1 MKTIFVGAIPKGVED
16 EWIERILRATGQL
29 KKWIRATN
37 EEGKPCKFG
46 FAEYEDPDSLGC
58 AYEVL
63 QDLEIPAVDN
73 LTEGSKLIITIDDK
87 SKTYLENLE
96 NPDTADRREFQVDTA
111 KSNLAQILAD
121 FKDPS
126 KHAPK
131 PSETPAPLEKSTP
144 KPDENTPQPEIV
156 TIPLSADDELSDIPA
171 DMREMV
177 AKEIQ
182 AFRER
187 SNRRDMERLKREEEI
202 ERMERE
208 RNNPSSRINRLAS
221 PPPSAP
227 TGPSGGSNAI
237 PIGPSRMRAG
247 TPSAPRIPTG
257 PSTGP
262 RDYQKGV
269 SFANGGAPNGF
280 AYTREEEESDASDS
294 ELERRRKERKAA
306 DLDKTFLDHERRWLN
321 RERSRTSALERE
333 KQRDEDDKRRR
344 EAESAGMAKRL
355 AEWDDDIETDNKA
368 EEYYADRSMWIRN
381 RSTFRQREIEHDERD
396 RANELRQAE
405 ADTDRKR
412 AAESMADS
420 FLAQQAAEME
430 KAAAAR
436 EEPRRFKLSLGAAAA
451 SRKAEEKPKR
461 KTAADVENLLE
472 DEEEDETKTRRVL
485 IPIQYD
491 ASSVMDDET
500 RERLVR
506 QLAQE
511 IPTERKGLFE
521 WKVQWD
527 MVDEAIVKEKL
538 QPFVE
543 KKIVEYLGV
552 QEQELVGFV
561 LGHIRKRGSAEEL
574 VKELEMALDEDA
586 DTMVRKVWRMLIFYS
601 ESEKRGLN

>member
-1 MKTIFVGAIPKGVED
+1 M
-16 EWIERILRATGQL
+16 RATD
-29 KKWIRATN
+29 
-37 EEGKPCKFG
+37 EDGKPCKFG
-46 FAEYEDPDSLGC
+46 FAEYEDPGSLGC
-58 AYEVL
+58 AFKVL
-63 QDLEIPAVDN
+63 KDLEIPAVDN
-73 LTEGSKLIITIDDK
+73 LTEGSKLIVRLIPIECCPTTSLANDGGQITIDDK
-87 SKTYLENLE
+87 SKTYLENME
-96 NPDTADRREFQVDTA
+96 NPDDADRREFQVDTA
-111 KSNLAQILAD
+111 KSNIEQTLAE

-131 PSETPAPLEKSTP
+131 PVDGTTPAPQEKPTP

-208 RNNPSSRINRLAS
+208 RNNAPSRVNRLAS

-237 PIGPSRMRAG
+237 PIGPSRLRSG
-247 TPSAPRIPTG
+247 TPTAPRVPTA
-257 PSTGP
+257 P

-269 SFANGGAPNGF
+269 SFVNGGAPNGF
-280 AYTREEEESDASDS
+280 AYSREEEESDASDS
-294 ELERRRKERKAA
+294 ELERRRKERKSAEQE
-306 DLDKTFLDHERRWLN
+306 KTFLDHERRWLN

-333 KQRDEDDKRRR
+333 KQRDEDDRRR
-344 EAESAGMAKRL
+344 EEAERATMAKRL
-355 AEWDDDIETDNKA
+355 AEWDDDVEAENKT
-368 EEYYADRSMWIRN
+368 EEYYADRSVWTRN
-381 RSTFRQREIEHDERD
+381 RSIFRQREIEHDERD

-412 AAESMADS
+412 AAESMADM

-430 KAAAAR
+430 KAAAAAK

-451 SRKAEEKPKR
+451 SRKTEEKPRR

-472 DEEEDETKTRRVL
+472 DEEEDESKTRRVL

-491 ASSVMDDET
+491 ASSAMDEET

-527 MVDEAIVKEKL
+527 QVDEAIVKEKL

-574 VKELEMALDEDA
+574 VKELEMVSNSSPNAVIL
-586 DTMVRKVWRMLIFYS
+586 
-601 ESEKRGLN
+601 GNC